1 MIILRTFIHNALAL
15 YGQEMLVYNVH
26 AFVHLADDVQRFGPL
41 DEFSAFPFE
50 NSLGHL
56 KKLIKKPVAYCSR

>member
-26 AFVHLADDVQRFGPL
+26 ALVHLADDVQRFGPL

-56 KKLIKKPVAYCSR
+56 KKLI